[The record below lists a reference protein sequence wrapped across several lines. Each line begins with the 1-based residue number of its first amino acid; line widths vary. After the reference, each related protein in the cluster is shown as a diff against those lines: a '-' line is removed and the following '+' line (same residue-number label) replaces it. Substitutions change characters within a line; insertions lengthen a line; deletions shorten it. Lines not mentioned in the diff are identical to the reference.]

1 MGALFRSSE
10 MSLIQLFLQPET
22 AYPSV
27 AELGEVGIAQF
38 RDVSVFSIDLSL
50 IKLLKID

>member
-10 MSLIQLFLQPET
+10 MSLVQLFLQPET

-38 RDVSVFSIDLSL
+38 RDVSTFNRFP
-50 IKLLKID
+50 